1 MILLPTNVKASPKTI
16 IVPDDCQTVT
26 SAIAM
31 ATSGDTIV
39 VKSGTY
45 NERTLEINKAL
56 TISSEVPYQAKIM
69 LHPPSHIIN
78 IWGAN
83 VTQYDNCITIQADN
97 VKFSG
102 FEIWSEGGDVSA
114 NGNQIQIASN
124 TFDSQT
130 HIQLEITGNG
140 SQAVNNTLSNL
151 VITGTNQIAAYNS
164 VGSITV
170 SGSSNVAANNIV
182 GDLSLIGSNSSIIGN
197 SIGGRIQLDNADFNQ
212 IINNTIITSG
222 TVGILLGFDQPPKGG
237 SYNVFAGNIV
247 EGAKLWGVL
256 LGKGNYNVFYGN
268 LIANNGGLGHDG
280 YGLAIGGN
288 HLEVNNNL
296 FYQNI
301 FINNSKN
308 FATNWEVIG
317 SNFFD
322 NGTIGNYWD
331 DYLTKY
337 PDATQIGNSGIGNTP
352 YLVYGNIS
360 DNFPLLTKPNIP
372 PIDVPIQS
380 LLNSTASPNAT
391 SAVPELPWMVIVP
404 LLLSVFSVALM
415 PKHRKTVK
423 LSKINE

>member
-1 MILLPTNVKASPKTI
+1 VK
-16 IVPDDCQTVT
+16 
-26 SAIAM
+26 
-31 ATSGDTIV
+31 
-39 VKSGTY
+39 
-45 NERTLEINKAL
+45 L
-56 TISSEVPYQAKIM
+56 
-69 LHPPSHIIN
+69 
-78 IWGAN
+78 
-83 VTQYDNCITIQADN
+83 
-97 VKFSG
+97 SG
-102 FEIWSEGGDVSA
+102 FELWSEGGDVIA

-140 SQAVNNTLSNL
+140 NQAVNNTLSNL

-170 SGSSNVAANNIV
+170 SGFSNVAANNIV
-182 GDLSLIGSNSSIIGN
+182 GTLSLIGSNSSIIGN

-212 IINNTIITSG
+212 IINNTIITQDI
-222 TVGILLGFDQPPKGG
+222 VGIQLGFDQPPKGG

-280 YGLAIGGN
+280 YGLALGGN
-288 HLEVNNNL
+288 RIEVNNNQL
-296 FYQNI
+296 YGNV

-308 FATNWEVIG
+308 FGTNWNVNG
-317 SNFFD
+317 ANSFD

-337 PDATQIGNSGIGNTP
+337 PGAAQIGNSGIGNTP
-352 YLVYGNIS
+352 YLVYGDVS
-360 DNFPLLTKPNIP
+360 DNFPLLTQPNIP

-380 LLNSTASPNAT
+380 LPNSTGSPNAT
-391 SAVPELPWMVIVP
+391 SAVTELSWLVILP
-404 LLLSVFSVALM
+404 LLLSALSVALVLR
-415 PKHRKTVK
+415 HRKQVK
-423 LSKINE
+423 KI